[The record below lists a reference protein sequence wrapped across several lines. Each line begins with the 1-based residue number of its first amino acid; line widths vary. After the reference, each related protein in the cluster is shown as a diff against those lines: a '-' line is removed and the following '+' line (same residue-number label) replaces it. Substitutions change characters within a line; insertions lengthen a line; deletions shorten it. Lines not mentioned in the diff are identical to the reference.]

1 MVCRKPRE
9 VQIVLQK
16 MQIEEESIGHIAVVM
31 LYFVLFFIFIHD
43 LK

>member
-16 MQIEEESIGHIAVVM
+16 MQIEEESIGHIAMVM
-31 LYFVLFFIFIHD
+31 FCFVIFIYD